1 MADTLVGELA
11 AAAIDSPK
19 AEFLRTSE
27 DSLTFADVHDLV
39 EQTARTLAS
48 LGIAQGERVGIRLP
62 NGSSWVVTWLAVLR
76 LGAVAVP
83 INCAYETKDLNH
95 VLSDSGARMIIT
107 DEEGQEKVKRT
118 EAWSGGS
125 LRIVVDLIGST
136 NETPSDVLP
145 PLEIISGQT
154 LANLQYTSG
163 TTGFPKACMLA
174 HEYWMTLG
182 RRAQENVNAQV
193 GDVTITSQ
201 PFSYMD
207 PQWNTALCLL
217 ARIPLVIRPRFS
229 ASKFWDW
236 VREEGVTFFY
246 VLGTMPTLL
255 YKQEPT
261 SADKENQVRII
272 MCSGIPPALHRQLEE
287 RWGAPWR
294 EAYGMTETGID
305 LRVPLNAK
313 SSVGS
318 GIIGWPVVGKE
329 ARVLP
334 LDGTDPAPGKQG
346 ELIVRGKPLMKG
358 YWNLPEATAEVMH
371 DGWFHTGDVVIQR
384 EDGAFT
390 LVGRIKDMVRRG
402 GENISSAEVE
412 NAANQHPD
420 IIASAV
426 VAVPDD
432 LWGEQVKLFL
442 LPKEGRIPS
451 RELAEDVFGLLQSH
465 LARFKLPALIAF
477 VETFPL
483 TPSERII
490 KSQIPA
496 GLATEGPGIFTMPLP
511 VHSSSKK
518 EHR

>member
-1 MADTLVGELA
+1 MAATLVGELA
-11 AAAIDSPK
+11 AAATDSPK
-19 AEFLRTSE
+19 AEFLRTAE
-27 DSLTFADVHDLV
+27 DSLTFAEVHELV
-39 EQTARTLAS
+39 EQSARTLVS
-48 LGIAQGERVGIRLP
+48 LRVEQGERVGIRLP
-62 NGSSWVVTWLAVLR
+62 NGSNWVITWLAVLR
-76 LGAVAVP
+76 IGAVAVP
-83 INCAYETKDLNH
+83 VNCAYETSDLDH
-95 VLSDSGARMIIT
+95 VLSDSGASMIIT
-107 DEEGQEKVKRT
+107 DEEGRNKVEGT
-118 EAWSGGS
+118 EAWATGS
-125 LRIVVDLIGST
+125 LMVVVDLVNSGHGTASK
-136 NETPSDVLP
+136 ELP
-145 PLEIISGQT
+145 PLENITART

-182 RRAQENVNAQV
+182 RRAQENVDADV
-193 GDVTITSQ
+193 GDVTITTQ

-207 PQWNTALCLL
+207 PQWNTTLCLL

-229 ASKFWDW
+229 ASRFWDW

-261 SADKENQVRII
+261 SADKDNRVRIV

-287 RWGAPWR
+287 RWDAPWR

-305 LRVPLNAK
+305 LCVPLAAQ

-318 GIIGWPVVGKE
+318 GIIGWPVAGKE
-329 ARVLP
+329 ARVLSP
-334 LDGTDPAPGKQG
+334 DGSETAPGEQG
-346 ELIVRGKPLMKG
+346 ELVVRGKPLMKG
-358 YWNLPEATAEVMH
+358 YWNLPDATAEVMR

-384 EDGAFT
+384 EDGAFR

-412 NAANQHPD
+412 NAANQHSD

-442 LPKEGRIPS
+442 LPKEGRTPS
-451 RELAEDVFGLLQSH
+451 RALAEDVFELLQDH

-477 VETFPL
+477 VDTFPL

-490 KSQIPA
+490 KSQIPEA
-496 GLATEGPGIFTMPLP
+496 LATEGPGVFAMALSVPN
-511 VHSSSKK
+511 KNQK